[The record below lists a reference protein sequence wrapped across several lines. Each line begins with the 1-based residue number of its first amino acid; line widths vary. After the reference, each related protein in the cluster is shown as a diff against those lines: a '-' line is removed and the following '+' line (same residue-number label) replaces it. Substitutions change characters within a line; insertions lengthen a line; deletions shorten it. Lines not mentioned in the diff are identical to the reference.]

1 MDQST
6 EALALEE
13 ALSTYLETVPD
24 AELFLFL
31 SFMLLILS
39 IKGFALWTAAQNNN
53 KGWFVALLFLNTLGI
68 LEILYLLVFSKRKS
82 DELGGE

>member
-1 MDQST
+1 MEQIP

-13 ALSTYLETVPD
+13 ALNTYLETVP
-24 AELFLFL
+24 ESEILLFVSL
-31 SFMLLILS
+31 MILILA
-39 IKGFALWTAAQNNN
+39 IKGFALWTAAQNNK